1 MIKKSYRSEMK
12 VIRSITYQ
20 EKPVNKH
27 CLGLYQDTL
36 LFSEI
41 TTSFDIA
48 APRSPPE
55 EIAEEIEV
63 YEINDEILEK
73 EAEIRITSEAERLRQ
88 DFLKLK
94 EGM

>member
-1 MIKKSYRSEMK
+1 MIVKSYRSEMK
-12 VIRSITYQ
+12 VIRSITYK

-27 CLGLYQDTL
+27 CLALYQDTL

-48 APRSPPE
+48 APRAQSE
-55 EIAEEIEV
+55 EIAEEIET

-73 EAEIRITSEAERLRQ
+73 EAEIRITS
-88 DFLKLK
+88 
-94 EGM
+94 